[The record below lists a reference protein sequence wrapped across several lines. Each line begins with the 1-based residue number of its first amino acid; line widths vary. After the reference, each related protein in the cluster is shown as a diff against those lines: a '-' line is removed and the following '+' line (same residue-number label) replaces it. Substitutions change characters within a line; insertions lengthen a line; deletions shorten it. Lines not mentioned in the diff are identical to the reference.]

1 MADSSSRKDTTMR
14 RKDFKGA
21 QEWTKADCSIS
32 DRTVWRLSGRKISG
46 SWRFVNRRVFDGG
59 VGWVS
64 GGIVLRSRDILEGTE
79 PDEVEDLLERSVGDE
94 LDVIFFYVV
103 SMASTLRVVSG
114 RLYRCPSAVEIVSRV
129 FECGNGA
136 PIYRS

>member
-1 MADSSSRKDTTMR
+1 
-14 RKDFKGA
+14 
-21 QEWTKADCSIS
+21 
-32 DRTVWRLSGRKISG
+32 
-46 SWRFVNRRVFDGG
+46 
-59 VGWVS
+59 
-64 GGIVLRSRDILEGTE
+64 VLRSRDILEGTE